1 VDYCGVHWTHG
12 ARQGGCEEQAL
23 CRQWINDLGPRVCM
37 CIHTRGESCSELGR
51 VLLLKNPAARWFHDT
66 LLDADLAV
74 NSMVWFMCF
83 V

>member
-1 VDYCGVHWTHG
+1 
-12 ARQGGCEEQAL
+12 
-23 CRQWINDLGPRVCM
+23 
-37 CIHTRGESCSELGR
+37 